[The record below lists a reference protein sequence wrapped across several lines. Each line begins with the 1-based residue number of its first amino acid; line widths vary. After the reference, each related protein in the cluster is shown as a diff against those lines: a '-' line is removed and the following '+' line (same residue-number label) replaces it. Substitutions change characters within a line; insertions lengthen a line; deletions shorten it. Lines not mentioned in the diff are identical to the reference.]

1 MDVLFRRTDLARA
14 LGVTDARVG
23 QLVRGIEPS
32 AVTPRGVKLYD
43 LATLD
48 LLRER
53 RRRWE
58 RSKAEAL
65 EAVQ

>member
-14 LGVTDARVG
+14 LGVSDARAG
-23 QLVRGIEPS
+23 RLIRGIEPA
-32 AVTPRGVKLYD
+32 AVTPQGVRLYD
-43 LATLD
+43 LGTLA

-58 RSKAEAL
+58 RRKAEAL
-65 EAVQ
+65 EAVP